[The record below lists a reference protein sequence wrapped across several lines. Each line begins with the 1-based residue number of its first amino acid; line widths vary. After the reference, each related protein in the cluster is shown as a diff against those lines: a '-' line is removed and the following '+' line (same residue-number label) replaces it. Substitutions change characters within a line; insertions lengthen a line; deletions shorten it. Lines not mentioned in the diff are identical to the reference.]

1 VKKQTLSKQLLAVA
15 IGLALTSPSNAAD
28 YVYDDLN
35 RLIKVIYHSGK
46 PLNYNYDAGGN
57 LLSITTTDLPQFD
70 IEGHVRD
77 TEGNPLSGVLIEAN
91 GYTAETDNDGYYQF
105 TNLPAGDYTLI
116 AELEKHNF
124 TPKDIIVNDESV
136 LVVDM
141 VSDGLTSCLLYAV
154 HDEGRRDTQFFTVNP
169 AQNFEVKLLGKLHFQ
184 KDIEALDIDPKT
196 NQIFAAAGDDGT
208 PPGYLYKVNARTG
221 DLFPVGKTNFK
232 EINGLSFKPDDSSL
246 WGWAE
251 GEGLIS
257 IETQTGHGTLQI
269 AYDGPVEDIT
279 WDNLGVI
286 LYAVEKKKL
295 LAYNSQTNELTQ
307 LNCTLPGGEVEALEM
322 LPDERLLFSIH
333 NNKTLSLHALDIESC
348 SLVGIHISTQVDGM
362 ELNDVEGM
370 AWPVEACSR

>member
-15 IGLALTSPSNAAD
+15 IGIALTSPSNAAD

-35 RLIKVIYHSGK
+35 RLIKMNYNSGK
-46 PLNYNYDAGGN
+46 QLNYNYDAAGN
-57 LLSITTTDLPQFD
+57 LLSITTTDLPKFD

-91 GYTAETDNDGYYQF
+91 GYTAETDDNGYYQL
-105 TNLPAGDYTLI
+105 TDLPYGDYTLI

-124 TPKDIIVNDESV
+124 TPQDIIVNDESV

-154 HDEGRRDTQFFTVNP
+154 HDEGRRDTQFFTVDP
-169 AQNFEVKLLGKLHFQ
+169 AQDFEVKLLGKVHFQ
-184 KDIEALDIDPKT
+184 KDIEALDIEPRT

-208 PPGYLYKVNARTG
+208 HPGHLYKVNARTG
-221 DLFPVGKTNFK
+221 ALLRIGDTNFK
-232 EINGLSFKPDDSSL
+232 EINGLSFKNDGSL

-257 IETQTGHGTLQI
+257 IETQTGHGTLKI

-286 LYAVEKKKL
+286 LYGVEKKKL
-295 LAYNSQTNELTQ
+295 LAYNSQTNELKQ
-307 LNCTLPGGEVEALEM
+307 LNCTLPGFEVESIEM
-322 LPDERLLFSIH
+322 LPDGRLLFGIH
-333 NNKTLSLHALDIESC
+333 NDKTLSLHALDIESC
-348 SLVGIHISTQVDGM
+348 SLVGINISTQVFGM